1 MATANVIKQTRY
13 DALPTGEYPA
23 KIGAYEMTEGQFG
36 AQVKLRFDVTA
47 QGLEDRSI
55 IGWAAA
61 TFSPKSKLYGWVRAA
76 FGREIPANYDLNL
89 DHLLDRPVVLVL
101 VTKVGDD
108 GLEYNKIDSLKPAG
122 RNGATGSPPRAAVPA
137 PRPAGVT
144 VPAAA
149 AALTAAARPQPVKV
163 NQGIPGPV
171 ELPEWL
177 AGAEDGDGDVPF

>member
-36 AQVKLRFDVTA
+36 TQVKTQVKLRFDVTA

-61 TFSPKSKLYGWVRAA
+61 TFSPKSKLYGWTRAA

-108 GLEYNKIDSLKPAG
+108 GLEYNKIDSLKPVG
-122 RNGATGSPPRAAVPA
+122 RNGAAQRPTAAPA
-137 PRPAGVT
+137 TRPANVT
-144 VPAAA
+144 VPA
-149 AALTAAARPQPVKV
+149 AALTAAARPQPVQV
-163 NQGIPGPV
+163 NHGVAEPV
-171 ELPEWL
+171 DLPEWL